1 MVELADDYLSIADFD
16 VYYAVNCLDW
26 EWPEDPQELLDAGV
40 AAASSR
46 PTSASRS
53 STTT

>member
-26 EWPEDPQELLDAGV
+26 EWPEDPQELLDAE
-40 AAASSR
+40 APHPSR
-46 PTSASRS
+46 PTSARRS
-53 STTT
+53 STST